1 MTQSAELDSFLSD
14 DIMQSRI
21 QTSQGDEVTLTEVIS
36 DQAALIVFIRHFG
49 CIGCS
54 ENITLLAQ
62 RFDELTRL
70 NIKIVVIGCGP
81 YQFIE
86 SFKQRHNLLHS
97 EAAFLTDQSLEIQKK
112 AGLKYSLWSGF
123 KPKALFEMGRAYVN
137 GHVSDV
143 IQGDIKQQAG
153 AIFINASG
161 QVKLFHRSESLGD
174 HVNTQQIMN
183 VALSSWVATN
193 DGLT

>member
-1 MTQSAELDSFLSD
+1 MTQIAQLDSPLSN
-14 DIMQSRI
+14 DILQCSV
-21 QTSQGDEVTLTEVIS
+21 QTSQGDEVILGEVIS
-36 DQAALIVFIRHFG
+36 EKAALIVFIRHFG

-70 NIKIVVIGCGP
+70 NIKIMVIGCGP

-86 SFKQRHNLLHS
+86 SFKERHNLLHS
-97 EAAFLTDQSLEIQKK
+97 EAVFLTDKTLNVQKNV
-112 AGLKYSLWSGF
+112 GLKYSLWSGF

-153 AIFINASG
+153 AIFVDASG
-161 QVKLFHRSESLGD
+161 RVKLFHRSQSLGD